1 MSMLG
6 DRRFG
11 YWLLPILLCLML
23 VGMLLLGQPWLPQGS
38 PWLPQGIK
46 RSEER
51 GLDKEEIA
59 ASTTSHSTASHGEW
73 LPSARPSGQTVALT
87 IDFGNGAKREFSAL
101 PWRNGMTVADLME
114 AAHHFRPPITY
125 TQKGIG
131 AQAFLTSLE
140 GVAHQTS
147 QGNFWFYEINGK
159 RGIRSFGIQPLLSS
173 DRVLWIFGPQ
183 E

>member
-1 MSMLG
+1 MLE

-23 VGMLLLGQPWLPQGS
+23 MGMLLLGQPWLPQGY
-38 PWLPQGIK
+38 K
-46 RSEER
+46 KSEER
-51 GLDKEEIA
+51 GPDKEEIA
-59 ASTTSHSTASHGEW
+59 SSTTSHSNASHGGW

-87 IDFGNGAKREFSAL
+87 IDFGNGAKREFFAL
-101 PWRNGMTVADLME
+101 PWRNGMTVADLMDE
-114 AAHHFRPPITY
+114 ARHFRPPITY

>member
-1 MSMLG
+1 MQG
-6 DRRFG
+6 DREVG
-11 YWLLPILLCLML
+11 YWLLPMLLCLML
-23 VGMLLLGQPWLPQGS
+23 VGMLLLGQLWLPQGS
-38 PWLPQGIK
+38 KW
-46 RSEER
+46 SEEWR
-51 GLDKEEIA
+51 PDKEEIA
-59 ASTTSHSTASHGEW
+59 SNTTSRGEW

-87 IDFGNGAKREFSAL
+87 IDFGNGAKREYFAL
-101 PWRNGMTVADLME
+101 PWRDGMTVADLMDG
-114 AAHHFRPPITY
+114 ARHFRPPITY

-140 GVAHQTS
+140 GVAHQMS

-159 RGIRSFGIQPLLSS
+159 RGTRSFGIQPLLSG

>member
-1 MSMLG
+1 MLG
-6 DRRFG
+6 DRGVG

-23 VGMLLLGQPWLPQGS
+23 VGMLLLGQPWLPQDR
-38 PWLPQGIK
+38 PWLPQGSNG
-46 RSEER
+46 SEER

-59 ASTTSHSTASHGEW
+59 ASTTSHGGW
-73 LPSARPSGQTVALT
+73 LPAARPSGQTVALT

-101 PWRNGMTVADLME
+101 PWHNGMTVTDLMD

-159 RGIRSFGIQPLLSS
+159 RGIRSFGIQPLLSG